1 MILFLTFV
9 IVLCVTQMRT
19 VCIRKKCI
27 DRECDKCGID
37 LIEFSDIE
45 LETNDS
51 VDDILMMKVIKV
63 TSQASIQH

>member
-1 MILFLTFV
+1 
-9 IVLCVTQMRT
+9 MRM